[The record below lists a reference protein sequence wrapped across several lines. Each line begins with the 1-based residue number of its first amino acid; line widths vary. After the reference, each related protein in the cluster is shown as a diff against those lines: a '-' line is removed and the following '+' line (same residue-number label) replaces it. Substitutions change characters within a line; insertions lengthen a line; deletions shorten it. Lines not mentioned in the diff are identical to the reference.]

1 MGKQSRRRQA
11 TRSDLTN
18 SIIEKWNEQRMFIR
32 FIDGNTLNCAATN
45 LHPVTLKDAMEN
57 VHTWKVDWD
66 MNLTQEERN
75 LVLTD
80 EWREGLRL

>member
-1 MGKQSRRRQA
+1 
-11 TRSDLTN
+11 
-18 SIIEKWNEQRMFIR
+18 
-32 FIDGNTLNCAATN
+32 LNCAATN

-80 EWREGLRL
+80 EWREGLRLSK